1 MEINTE
7 NFLILRKKI
16 NKLNSH
22 KLFRNGNNFSQE
34 ELKIFMEYHVFA
46 VWDFM
51 CIIKELQRHVCPS
64 GYPWIPN
71 QYSTNGIAH
80 LVNEIVLSEE
90 SDRDDKGTYFSHFD
104 LYIKA
109 MKDIG
114 ANTNSIFK
122 FIDAKNKNTDL
133 SYKNLN
139 CIDTPLES
147 IDFVD
152 NTFEC
157 LKTNKLSNVAAIFAY
172 GRETTIPD
180 MFTNILNKLDDNNYL
195 FSNFKLYI
203 NRHIEIDSSRH
214 GPLSLQLFEYSYE
227 NSQEIYNEAIDYA
240 IKSIDKRIILWDGVL
255 SKIIKLRQ

>member
-1 MEINTE
+1 M
-7 NFLILRKKI
+7 
-16 NKLNSH
+16 
-22 KLFRNGNNFSQE
+22 
-34 ELKIFMEYHVFA
+34 
-46 VWDFM
+46 
-51 CIIKELQRHVCPS
+51 P
-64 GYPWIPN
+64 
-71 QYSTNGIAH
+71 
-80 LVNEIVLSEE
+80 
-90 SDRDDKGTYFSHFD
+90 
-104 LYIKA
+104 
-109 MKDIG
+109 
-114 ANTNSIFK
+114 NSIFK
-122 FIDAKNKNTDL
+122 FIDAQNKNTDL

-195 FSNFKLYI
+195 FSNLKLYI

-255 SKIIKLRQ
+255 SKIIKLR